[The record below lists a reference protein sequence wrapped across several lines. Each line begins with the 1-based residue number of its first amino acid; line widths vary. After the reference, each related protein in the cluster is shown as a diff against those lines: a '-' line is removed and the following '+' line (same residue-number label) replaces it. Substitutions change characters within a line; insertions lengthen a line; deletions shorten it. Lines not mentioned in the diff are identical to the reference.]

1 MRQAFDW
8 AALAIAIALAWL
20 AAGSGDACFAA
31 VERGLAALA
40 RRKRLAVIAV
50 GAAVILIR
58 LALLPWMPVPEPRV
72 HDEFSYLLAADT
84 FIHGRL
90 ANPTHLLWTFF
101 DTFHV
106 LQHPT
111 YASMY
116 PPAQG
121 AALAIGKLLGSPWI
135 GVLLSS
141 AAMCMAITWMLQG
154 WAPPEWAL
162 LGGGLVLCRLAIFT
176 YWTNTYWGGSVAASG
191 GALVLGALPR
201 MLRRGRPRD
210 AVICGIGAGI
220 LANSRPLE
228 GFIFCLPVAL
238 AILWWW
244 LRGGAEKRSAR
255 LRHVLLPLAG
265 VLAIAVGF
273 VAYYNARVAGSATTF
288 PEMIEVRTKLTSP
301 MFVWQGDKPRLTYA
315 NQQFDDF
322 FNNDVPDLYRPG
334 WRSAV
339 DLTKWK
345 AGFVWRFFLGPA
357 LTVALLALPWL
368 LLRDRLARL
377 LLVQL
382 AICALG
388 LFAVAFF
395 HPHYAAPMMTTLM
408 VLVTLGF
415 QQMSRFRLLGRAFG
429 VGIVSVAAVYSVLI
443 GPGTFLKFAIRQS
456 PRLSARWSAVRPHLP
471 HYWVFVV
478 AAGALAA
485 LLVVTDWRRRSVSA
499 SVSSSVSA
507 STQERTGWALAP
519 LQFAGWLAVL
529 LVILGGQARHDDYPF
544 HSGQLD
550 EPFRRPIERQLDA
563 VPGEHLV
570 LVRYGDCH
578 DAGEEYVYNDAD
590 IDRARIVWARE
601 VPGQS
606 LAPLLGYFPT
616 REVWVFEPDDERK
629 LYRYAPPRQDTP

>member
-1 MRQAFDW
+1 M
-8 AALAIAIALAWL
+8 ALAWL
-20 AAGSGDACFAA
+20 AAGSDDAWFAP
-31 VERGLAALA
+31 VERLLGSLA
-40 RRKRLAVIAV
+40 RKKRLAVFTV

-90 ANPTHLLWTFF
+90 ANPTHPLWTFF

-111 YASMY
+111 YSSMY

-121 AALAIGKLLGSPWI
+121 AVLAVGKLLGSPWL

-162 LGGGLVLCRLAIFT
+162 LGGGLILCRLAIFT

-228 GFIFCLPVAL
+228 GFVFCLPVAV
-238 AILWWW
+238 AILWWCV
-244 LRGGAEKRSAR
+244 GGGTGEAR
-255 LRHVLLPLAG
+255 TRVRRVLLPLAG

-273 VAYYNARVAGSATTF
+273 VGYYNARVAGSATTF

-301 MFVWQGDKPRLTYA
+301 MFVWQGDKPQLTYG

-322 FNNDVPDLYRPG
+322 YNNDVASMYPPG
-334 WRSAV
+334 WRSAL
-339 DLTKWK
+339 DLTEGKCRS
-345 AGFVWRFFLGPA
+345 FWRFFLGPA
-357 LTVALLALPWL
+357 LSVPVLALPWL
-368 LLRDRLARL
+368 LLGDRRVRWLLAQFAL
-377 LLVQL
+377 
-382 AICALG
+382 CALG
-388 LFAVAFF
+388 LFAVDFF
-395 HPHYAAPMMTTLM
+395 YPHYAAPVMATLV
-408 VLVTLGF
+408 VLMTLGF
-415 QQMSRFRLLGRAFG
+415 QQISRFRLLERPIG
-429 VGIVSVAAVYSVLI
+429 VGVVRVASVYSVLI
-443 GPGTFLKFAIRQS
+443 GPVYFVKMVISQS
-456 PRLSARWSAVRPHLP
+456 PRLSAVESWVRVHSPRYSALLLIS
-471 HYWVFVV
+471 
-478 AAGALAA
+478 AGVALA
-485 LLVVTDWRRRSVSA
+485 LV
-499 SVSSSVSA
+499 
-507 STQERTGWALAP
+507 ALAEWRARP
-519 LQFAGWLAVL
+519 TSTRGAGWGADILALPQCASWVAIL
-529 LVILGGQARHDDYPF
+529 LVILGGQARGPDYPF
-544 HSGQLD
+544 HSGQLED
-550 EPFRRPIERQLDA
+550 PFRRPIERQLDA

-570 LVRYGDCH
+570 LVRYGECH
-578 DAGEEYVYNDAD
+578 DSGEEYVFNDAD

-601 VPGQS
+601 IPGQS
-606 LAPLLGYFPT
+606 LAPLLNYF
-616 REVWVFEPDDERK
+616 RNRDVWVFEPDDDDRK
-629 LYRYAPPRQDTP
+629 LYRYALP